1 MVRFEDLKTGDRIA
15 RRKIEFIDG
24 ELVRDNYP
32 AKVVRSVV
40 TNPCG
45 DTRSVWLADSERD
58 DTYGYWLHD
67 MQFSTIQDELNR
79 YDKVL

>member
-1 MVRFEDLKTGDRIA
+1 MVRFEDLKTGDKIA
-15 RRKIEFIDG
+15 RRRVHFIDG

-40 TNPCG
+40 TNPSG

-67 MQFSTIQDELNR
+67 LQFSTIQDELNR
-79 YDKVL
+79 YDKVS